1 MEISDSSS
9 DAVMMEAD
17 IVHHTHNHTDDEDSS
32 VYSAGMVPDMM
43 WKIREDCERL
53 MANYNE
59 SEELYCPP
67 TFDGWSC
74 WNATPAG
81 RISVAPCPYFI
92 TGFDPQRMAH
102 KVCTEEGTW
111 FRHPQSNLIW
121 SNYTTC
127 VDVEDLEMRQAIVN
141 VYIAGYSVSLIALVI
156 SLAILIGFRQSLKC
170 TRIYIHRNLFASF
183 IINNAMWLLWY
194 KGVADQPEV
203 LLDNRMGCKIL
214 HVLLHYF
221 LVSNY
226 FWMFCEGLYLHTVLV
241 VAFLSENSI
250 MKWFHLIG
258 WALPA
263 AVTATY
269 AGVRASIPEE
279 TNHCWME
286 ESRSTWILSG
296 PVCLSMLTNA
306 FFLVNIVRVLVTK
319 LKAPNTTSYN
329 VPPHGHRSSEAQHR
343 PEMRIDGQRSDEVDG
358 RTNGHVPALT
368 HSSGTSSHRTSTSL
382 NGLRKAVRATLILLP
397 LLGLHYVVMPFRP
410 EAGAPG
416 EIAYQIVSAIFTSF
430 QGLCVAFLFCFC
442 NGEVLKVLRKEI
454 VRYAATRKVGL
465 QNRRLIL
472 RSQQPMTTEL

>member
-1 MEISDSSS
+1 MY
-9 DAVMMEAD
+9 
-17 IVHHTHNHTDDEDSS
+17 
-32 VYSAGMVPDMM
+32 VYV
-43 WKIREDCERL
+43 
-53 MANYNE
+53 
-59 SEELYCPP
+59 ELFCPP

-102 KVCTEEGTW
+102 KICTEEGTW

-141 VYIAGYSVSLIALVI
+141 VYIAGYSVSLIALVM
-156 SLAILIGFRQSLKC
+156 SLAILIAFRQSLKC

-194 KGVADQPEV
+194 KCVADQPEV

-263 AVTATY
+263 VVTSIY

-319 LKAPNTTSYN
+319 LRAPIAYRTPTSPKMTFYRN
-329 VPPHGHRSSEAQHR
+329 C
-343 PEMRIDGQRSDEVDG
+343 
-358 RTNGHVPALT
+358 
-368 HSSGTSSHRTSTSL
+368 
-382 NGLRKAVRATLILLP
+382 KATLILLP